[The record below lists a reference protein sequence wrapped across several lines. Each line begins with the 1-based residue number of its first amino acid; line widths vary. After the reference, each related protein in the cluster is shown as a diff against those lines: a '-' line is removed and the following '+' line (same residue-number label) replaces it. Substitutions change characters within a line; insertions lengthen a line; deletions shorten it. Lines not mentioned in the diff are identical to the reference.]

1 MQNHTPKAVWVV
13 AALSLLLGLS
23 LGQIHRLHHQV
34 QHLEKGIIIDPVVL
48 TVEAPL
54 PPSRTDL
61 HRFKAEMH
69 MLKEKLHADAE
80 RLRALQEL
88 ELAQRQVIREE

>member
-1 MQNHTPKAVWVV
+1 MQTHTPKAVWVV

-23 LGQIHRLHHQV
+23 LGQVHRLHQKV
-34 QHLEKGIIIDPVVL
+34 QHLEKGIVVDPVIL

-54 PPSRTDL
+54 PHPDL

-80 RLRALQEL
+80 RLRALQEI